1 MRSRLFQTG
10 LALVLLGIAAPDSAI
25 SQTAPQVRNAPD
37 FAGIIAGYR
46 TQRAKDPDS
55 CCTYSAP
62 VFGREVRFYLFGT
75 FEPAYEAKND
85 RQMILEFVP
94 RGESV
99 QNWTRMITL
108 SAFRGTGSAPIS
120 TAEMQQRFFNTNRGC
135 ETASFSRV
143 IASGRFAD
151 GTEYNLSSNGCGST
165 AAAAIRARF
174 RAAASSSSP
183 CCCAMPRMSRCC
195 NMPSAAP
202 VSTPTSRRS
211 AMTRSRLP

>member
-62 VFGREVRFYLFGT
+62 VFGREVRFHLFGT

-94 RGESV
+94 QGECV
-99 QNWTRMITL
+99 QNWTRK
-108 SAFRGTGSAPIS
+108 RP
-120 TAEMQQRFFNTNRGC
+120 
-135 ETASFSRV
+135 
-143 IASGRFAD
+143 
-151 GTEYNLSSNGCGST
+151 
-165 AAAAIRARF
+165 
-174 RAAASSSSP
+174 
-183 CCCAMPRMSRCC
+183 
-195 NMPSAAP
+195 
-202 VSTPTSRRS
+202 PTRRS
-211 AMTRSRLP
+211 VSAMGARWWPVTPHHRIIFSGFVQAS